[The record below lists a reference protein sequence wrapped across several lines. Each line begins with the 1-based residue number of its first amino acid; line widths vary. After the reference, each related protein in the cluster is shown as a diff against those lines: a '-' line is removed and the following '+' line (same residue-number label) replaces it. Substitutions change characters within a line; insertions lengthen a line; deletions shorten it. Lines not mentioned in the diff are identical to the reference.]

1 MRIKKKQ
8 LLEALDINK
17 TKADKEKGLKIA
29 TDLGREGAEAKQEII
44 KTLGNGSEPIAN
56 ELVGAALKNEEKE
69 EEVKPKK
76 KRVKE
81 VVKVKNLKK

>member
-1 MRIKKKQ
+1 MRIKKKE

-17 TKADKEKGLKIA
+17 TKADKENGLKIA
-29 TDLGREGAEAKQEII
+29 TDLAQDGAEAKQEII
-44 KTLGNGSEPIAN
+44 KTLGNGSETIAN

-69 EEVKPKK
+69 EEVKSK